1 MADFLAGPITD
12 PLPQR
17 VTPASVSLVDA
28 ASVAIDLSQGDVF
41 YLAITDDR
49 TLAAPSNVKGGQR
62 FSLVVKQAAAGG
74 KKLAFNAA
82 YVGVNDG
89 MVSAAANS
97 ITVFTF
103 LTVVDGTSITHKCVG
118 LSTSGAAVV
127 GQATVLNT
135 ASSATVTVGT
145 AYNGKPVLL
154 SINNAG
160 TAFAAAAAVTVV
172 GDIAL
177 GVLTIKFI
185 NANTGAAVAAS
196 ADTKVAFYIAG

>member
-17 VTPASVSLVDA
+17 VTPASVTLVDA
-28 ASVAIDLSQGDVF
+28 VSVAIDLSQGDVF

-89 MVSAAANS
+89 MVSTAANS

-103 LTVVDGTSITHKCVG
+103 LTVVDGTSITHKCIG

-127 GQATVLNT
+127 GQVTVLNGGN
-135 ASSATVTVGT
+135 SATVTVGT
-145 AYNGKPVLL
+145 AYNGKPVLV
-154 SINNAG
+154 SINNTGATFTGGMFALVAQVATG
-160 TAFAAAAAVTVV
+160 T
-172 GDIAL
+172 
-177 GVLTIKFI
+177 LTIKLV
-185 NANTGAAVAAS
+185 NPATGAAVNVS
-196 ADTKVAFYIAG
+196 ADTPVAYYIAG